1 MKAEVEIMTR
11 VLIFIFSVW
20 FGYLLFVFGIL
31 FSIVQWD
38 ISGENGRVVIL
49 GAVLIL
55 VSKVLL
61 YKGLEHD

>member
-1 MKAEVEIMTR
+1 MTR
-11 VLIFIFSVW
+11 VLIFMFSVW

>member
-1 MKAEVEIMTR
+1 MMTR
-11 VLIFIFSVW
+11 VLIFMFSVW